1 MSARTVS
8 YDRYGMDNEDWYHL
22 NEYWRTMYGADYP
35 HDRERGRGHQYGEYR
50 EWRPKHYRTGENREV
65 EKIDRAA

>member
-35 HDRERGRGHQYGEYR
+35 RGQERRRGHQYGEYR
-50 EWRPKHYRTGENREV
+50 EWRPKHYRTGENRQE
-65 EKIDRAA
+65 EHIDRAA